1 MSRLR
6 IQPPSHL
13 AAGSSPSNAQ
23 GAERTAVVLL
33 LMLQQHALAP
43 FIYKLAHGVIPLP
56 RLEPT
61 ALGAHRR
68 ARERAAVAQVHSMG
82 KGWGPLGCTNIFCIE
97 PDEVDT
103 TYFYIL
109 VTVSFINCLVALA
122 TVYLV

>member
-1 MSRLR
+1 MMLHRSNTRTTSSTALTLYPSRDWS
-6 IQPPSHL
+6 PPRS
-13 AAGSSPSNAQ
+13 
-23 GAERTAVVLL
+23 
-33 LMLQQHALAP
+33 
-43 FIYKLAHGVIPLP
+43 
-56 RLEPT
+56 EPT
-61 ALGAHRR
+61 AAR
-68 ARERAAVAQVHSMG
+68 ASGCWQLHSMG

>member
-1 MSRLR
+1 
-6 IQPPSHL
+6 
-13 AAGSSPSNAQ
+13 
-23 GAERTAVVLL
+23 
-33 LMLQQHALAP
+33 
-43 FIYKLAHGVIPLP
+43 
-56 RLEPT
+56 
-61 ALGAHRR
+61 
-68 ARERAAVAQVHSMG
+68 MG